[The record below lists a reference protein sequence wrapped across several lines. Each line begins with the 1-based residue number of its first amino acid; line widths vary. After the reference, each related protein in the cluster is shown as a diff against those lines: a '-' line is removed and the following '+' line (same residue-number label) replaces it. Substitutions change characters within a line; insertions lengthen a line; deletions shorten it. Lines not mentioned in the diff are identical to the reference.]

1 MTGFGHAE
9 RANAGWLARVRVA
22 SVNRRQQDLQIQL
35 PRDLAEWEPKVREL
49 LVGRFSRGRWQ
60 VAVEVEATRQGE
72 ATIGLDPVA
81 AEAAVKILRQWSEA
95 WALEGGVTLEAL
107 LRVPGVL
114 RSETGASTDRETLW
128 PVLEEAVVAAAEEIR
143 TMQAREGAAL
153 AEDCRTRTAL
163 LATELAAIERQAPE
177 VPKRHRENLRQRIEK
192 ALGEVPVD
200 EERLAREIALFAD
213 RCDIS
218 EEITRARLH
227 ITRFEEKLDETES
240 AGRVLDFLAQELAR
254 EFNTISAKAND
265 AQIAE
270 HVVVCKAEVEK
281 IREQVQNIE

>member
-22 SVNRRQQDLQIQL
+22 SLNRRQQDLQIQL

-163 LATELAAIERQAPE
+163 LATELAAIACQAPE

-227 ITRFEEKLDETES
+227 ISRFEEKLDETES
-240 AGRVLDFLAQELAR
+240 VGRVLDFLAQELAR
-254 EFNTISAKAND
+254 EFNTLSAKAND

>member
-9 RANAGWLARVRVA
+9 RSNEAWLARARIA

-60 VAVEVEATRQGE
+60 VAVEVEGAVQGE
-72 ATIGLDPVA
+72 GAIGLDPAA
-81 AEAAVKILRQWSEA
+81 AEAAVKVLRQWSEA
-95 WALEGGVTLEAL
+95 WALQGGVTLEAL

-114 RSETGASTDRETLW
+114 RADGGKAVDRESLW
-128 PVLEEAVVAAAEEIR
+128 PVLQEAVEAAADEIR
-143 TMQAREGAAL
+143 TMQAREGQAL
-153 AEDCRTRTAL
+153 AEDCRSRTGL
-163 LATELAAIERQAPE
+163 LANELQAIAQQAPE
-177 VPKRHRENLRQRIEK
+177 VPKRHRETLQQRIEK
-192 ALGEVPVD
+192 ALGEVPID

-218 EEITRARLH
+218 EEITRAKLH
-227 ITRFEEKLDETES
+227 IERFEEKLQERES
-240 AGRVLDFLAQELAR
+240 AGRVLDFLAQEMAR

-265 AQIAE
+265 PSIAE
-270 HVVVCKAEVEK
+270 HVVLCKAEVEK